1 MLLEQIDSLR
11 QTIDRQGEMLDR
23 LARIMMREEGGSGKG
38 RQSHEEQF
46 ALGDDD

>member
-23 LARIMMREEGGSGKG
+23 LARIMMREEGGAGKK
-38 RQSHEEQF
+38 RESQEEQF
-46 ALGDDD
+46 ALGDDE